1 MSYART
7 RPEGVPMSTFLG
19 TTLLIMIA
27 VAGSIVLGILG
38 TIAYASGPDAPAQR
52 SGFRRDFAANCNEVF
67 FCMNQTDP
75 NPSYIQFKVPPLAP
89 VFNDYQ
95 FLSGDAFDI
104 SDPEE
109 VVLRENGVYVF
120 TGFFSVLTAA
130 PEEIAILITANN
142 ETLLTAPV
150 VDGTLAVTATFDILG
165 NATIGVCRFATMAR
179 MAAGTVLR
187 VGYVTSG
194 DAFVTPGGHWAGL
207 QISE

>member
-1 MSYART
+1 MRSRSDSAR
-7 RPEGVPMSTFLG
+7 
-19 TTLLIMIA
+19 LLLLVVAA
-27 VAGSIVLGILG
+27 VAGLAIAGSLVLGILG
-38 TIAYASGPDAPAQR
+38 TIAFARPGPPQR
-52 SGFRRDFAANCNEVF
+52 SGFRRDFAPNCNDFF
-67 FCMNQTDP
+67 FCLNETDP
-75 NPSYIQFKVPPLAP
+75 NPSYIQFRTPPLAP
-89 VFNDYQ
+89 TINDYQ
-95 FLSGDAFDI
+95 FLHGDAFDI

-109 VVLRENGVYVF
+109 VVLRESGVYVF

-150 VDGTLAVTATFDILG
+150 VDGTLAVTTTFDILG

-207 QISE
+207 QIAQ

>member
-1 MSYART
+1 MNYARP
-7 RPEGVPMSTFLG
+7 RADGVPMPVFLG
-19 TTLLIMIA
+19 TTLFIMLA

-38 TIAYASGPDAPAQR
+38 TIAYASDGDPVQR

-89 VFNDYQ
+89 LINDYQ

-142 ETLLTAPV
+142 ESLLTAPV
-150 VDGTLAVTATFDILG
+150 VDGTLAVTTTFDILG